1 MKIEAFETKFSVE
14 DVVWF
19 MYENK
24 PTRGIVY
31 EVNVHFKEEADLS
44 WTDKCINIVR
54 KIKSYFDEHRF
65 EKNVSYKVQKIND
78 DDTYYGV
85 GEFSYRTAKTI
96 FKTKEELLK
105 SL

>member
-1 MKIEAFETKFSVE
+1 MKIEAFETEFSVE

-19 MYENK
+19 MYKNK
-24 PTRGIVY
+24 PTKGIVY
-31 EVNVHFKEEADLS
+31 EVNVIFREEANLS

-54 KIKSYFDEHRF
+54 RIRSYFDEHRF
-65 EKNVSYKVQKIND
+65 EKKVSYQVQILND

-85 GEFSYRTAKTI
+85 GGFSYKVASEL
-96 FKTKEELLK
+96 FHTKEDLLK